1 MAYDGGLADR
11 LRRILQDEPG
21 VSERQAFGGLSFLV
35 AGNMSV
41 GVIGDELVVRVGPQG
56 FESALEED
64 HVRPFD
70 FSGRPMK
77 GWVYVA
83 PEGLTSD
90 EALAAWVRRGTQ
102 FRAEPAAQV
111 GSGGCRWDFRQD

>member
-1 MAYDGGLADR
+1 MAYDGELADR

-41 GVIGDELVVRVGPQG
+41 GVIGDELVVRVGPET
-56 FESALEED
+56 FEAALAEE
-64 HVRPFD
+64 HVRSFD

-77 GWVYVA
+77 GWVFVSSQC
-83 PEGLTSD
+83 LTQ
-90 EALAAWVRRGTQ
+90 EETLAAWVDRGVA
-102 FRAEPAAQV
+102 FARSLPAK
-111 GSGGCRWDFRQD
+111 